1 MKRAISVLCL
11 FAMLLSLA
19 TVMTVSTSAVDTSD
33 GKTASYTETAPD
45 IDGVKDESYASAKDI
60 NVNSAARCVLKILWN
75 EQGLYIFAEVKSN
88 FTSIDFYISGI
99 AYTMDTATSWWKNKD
114 GSEYVGNYFFE
125 IKKDGT
131 LATPMSGNNTIG
143 GKSVYTNITT
153 YHVPDGFDYKV
164 ETTDVGFNAEM
175 FIPMKDTDWNI
186 KRGAGK
192 SRIGFGAATNRNF
205 WYTSN
210 YPGGTYAYP
219 YSLKALD
226 LNCTPA
232 HNYEETM
239 TIDTAPTLTTA
250 GAMSRH
256 CKICGAKTE
265 ETEIPATTIQW
276 LGVQGLT
283 TIPDG
288 ATTTSVRLVSQ
299 IKDLDGFSAVGYE
312 ITASTGT
319 VRDKLTPKGSLDKEM
334 TAVYQSILAAGE
346 KVEPKDGGQYLVAIV
361 MDDIPLKDAD
371 GNDLYV
377 SFTVKPY
384 TKDAAGNKVYM
395 TGTDTVTFVLKAG
408 VLVTD

>member
-1 MKRAISVLCL
+1 MKKTLSVLCL

-19 TVMTVSTSAVDTSD
+19 AVMTVSTSAVDTSD
-33 GKTASYTETAPD
+33 GKTASYTETAPT
-45 IDGVKDESYASAKDI
+45 IDGVKDESYNSAKDI
-60 NVNSAARCVLKILWN
+60 NVNSAARGVLKILWN
-75 EQGLYIFAEVKSN
+75 EQGLYIFAEVKNN

-99 AYTMDTATSWWKNKD
+99 AYTMNTATSWWKYSD

-131 LATPMSGNNTIG
+131 LATPMRGSNKID
-143 GKSVYTNITT
+143 GKDVYTNIST
-153 YHVPDGFDYKV
+153 YHVPDGFKYKV

-186 KRGAGK
+186 KSGAGK
-192 SRIGFGAATNRNF
+192 SRIGFGAATNRNI

-210 YPGGTYAYP
+210 YPTNSYAYP

-226 LNCTPA
+226 LNCTPD

-265 ETEIPATTIQW
+265 ETEIPVTTIQW
-276 LGVQGLT
+276 LGHQVQE
-283 TIPDG
+283 TIPAG
-288 ATTTSVRLVSQ
+288 ATTTSMRLVSQ
-299 IKDLDGFSAVGYE
+299 IKDLEAFSSVGYE
-312 ITASTGT
+312 ISATMGT
-319 VRDKLTPKGSLDKEM
+319 SLDNMTEVGKLEAEM
-334 TAVYQSILAAGE
+334 DVVYKSIKAGSETVSPKNGGEYLAA
-346 KVEPKDGGQYLVAIV
+346 IV
-361 MDDIPLKDAD
+361 IKDIPLKDAD

-377 SFTVKPY
+377 TFTVKPY
-384 TKDAAGNKVYM
+384 TVNPDGTTRNYI
-395 TGTDTVTFVLKAG
+395 TGTNSFTFTLKAG
-408 VLVTD
+408 QPAE